1 MPLEP
6 SAPPSIS
13 PAQMTL
19 LRTVATMAWSD
30 GDLAE
35 EEIEMMLDQ
44 FSRLFASEPV
54 QQERLQLELR
64 DYLAQNIPLE
74 ELVPKLT
81 SSAQRQVVLRLGYQV
96 ISSSARSPGEDLINQ
111 EEAEA
116 YQRLVSLLALPEDI
130 VHSIEQECQHAENQP
145 DNLVDHLTA
154 TLESFIQSH

>member
-1 MPLEP
+1 MSLDP
-6 SAPPSIS
+6 SPPPSIS

-35 EEIEMMLDQ
+35 EEIEVMLNQ
-44 FSRLFASEPV
+44 FSRLFASEPA
-54 QQERLQLELR
+54 QQESLRLELR

-74 ELVPKLT
+74 ELVPRLT

-96 ISSSARSPGEDLINQ
+96 ISASARNAEEDLINQ
-111 EEAEA
+111 EEANA
-116 YQRLVSLLALPEDI
+116 YQRLVSLLALPEEI
-130 VHSIEQECQHAENQP
+130 VTHIEQECKQLTNQP

-154 TLESFIQSH
+154 TLESFIQNH